1 MSKTQEAIARA
12 RRTATEAKADT
23 VVVAAELGTAYLLG
37 SLEASGRIRDVPQ
50 VMGLPRTVTIAAAA
64 KLLQYNS
71 SGRMKQI
78 AEGVGNSAASIA
90 VFQFARGATVSG
102 SGVGDEAG
110 RMTARGRV
118 LENASERAIGRGRA
132 VSEDEELAG
141 LEGKIPAVRAV

>member
-37 SLEASGRIRDVPQ
+37 SLEASGRIRDIPQ

-78 AEGVGNSAASIA
+78 AEGIGNSAASIA
-90 VFQFARGATVSG
+90 VFQFARGATV

-132 VSEDEELAG
+132 AMPDEEELSG